1 MSHEIEAKIKVA
13 ALEPIADK
21 LEQLGAEFLHDV
33 QQVDTHFMDAASQ
46 LRKSD
51 CALRIRQQV
60 IGNESSALMTFKGPR
75 SDSKFKARP
84 EYETVIANAETTEKI
99 FESLGYHKTLVIE
112 KKRMMWLLNG
122 CEVCL
127 DELPHLGCFVEV
139 EGPDEVTITSVLEKL
154 NLHNEPHI
162 SKGYAAM
169 MSRKLKQE

>member
-21 LEQLGAEFLHDV
+21 LKQLGANFLHDV

-60 IGNESSALMTFKGPR
+60 IGDESSALMTFKGPR

-84 EYETVIANAETTEKI
+84 EYETGVANAETAQTI
-99 FESLGYHKTLVIE
+99 FESLGYRKAIIVE
-112 KKRMMWLLNG
+112 KKRSMWSLDG

-139 EGPDEVTITSVLEKL
+139 EGPCEEVITGVLEKL
-154 NLHNEPHI
+154 GLHKEPHI

-169 MSRKLKQE
+169 MARKLKQE

>member
-21 LEQLGAEFLHDV
+21 LKQLEANFLYDI
-33 QQVDTHFMDAASQ
+33 QQIDTHFMDAANQ

-51 CALRIRQQV
+51 CALRIRHQI
-60 IGNESSALMTFKGPR
+60 IGGQSSAFMTFKGPR

-84 EYETVIANAETTEKI
+84 EYETGVANPEAAQRI
-99 FESLGYHKTLVIE
+99 FESLGYRKAIVVE
-112 KKRMMWLLNG
+112 KKRSMWSLDD

-127 DELPHLGCFVEV
+127 DKLPHLGCFVEV
-139 EGPDEVTITSVLEKL
+139 EGPGEEVITGVLEKL
-154 NLHNEPHI
+154 GLHNEPHI

-169 MSRKLKQE
+169 MSSELKQE

>member
-1 MSHEIEAKIKVA
+1 
-13 ALEPIADK
+13 
-21 LEQLGAEFLHDV
+21 
-33 QQVDTHFMDAASQ
+33 MDAASQ

-84 EYETVIANAETTEKI
+84 EYETVVANAETAQTI
-99 FESLGYHKTLVIE
+99 FESLGYRKAIIVE
-112 KKRMMWLLNG
+112 KKRSMWSLDG

-139 EGPDEVTITSVLEKL
+139 EGPCEEVITGVLEKL
-154 NLHNEPHI
+154 GLHKEPHI

-169 MSRKLKQE
+169 MARKLKQE